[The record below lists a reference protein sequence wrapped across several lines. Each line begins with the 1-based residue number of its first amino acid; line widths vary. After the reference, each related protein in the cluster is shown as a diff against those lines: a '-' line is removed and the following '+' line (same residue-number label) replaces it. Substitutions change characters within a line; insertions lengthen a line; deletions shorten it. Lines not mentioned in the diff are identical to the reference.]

1 MIEAK
6 QRLHLAAE
14 RIAGAKRHGVS
25 DAQREAALARG
36 AQRER
41 IITIEDT
48 RELRLPAPNNVT
60 LIASKGDQGL
70 AKVSGGTS
78 TGKTTFLNALLKEIP
93 AHERII
99 TIEDTRELR
108 LPAPNNVTLIASKGD
123 QGLAK
128 VPRNSC
134 SRLQFAC
141 DRPSAPGRI
150 ARR

>member
-1 MIEAK
+1 M
-6 QRLHLAAE
+6 
-14 RIAGAKRHGVS
+14 
-25 DAQREAALARG
+25 
-36 AQRER
+36 
-41 IITIEDT
+41 
-48 RELRLPAPNNVT
+48 
-60 LIASKGDQGL
+60 
-70 AKVSGGTS
+70 
-78 TGKTTFLNALLKEIP
+78 NALLKEIP

-141 DRPSAPGRI
+141 DPTVCSWANCAALKPSRSSRRSTPAIRVRSPPFMPIPPGPGGDMQPVLQI
-150 ARR
+150 DEKKSGDPPELGQGVS